1 MIAIEKVKKLSK
13 DKLGPVTLITGDDL
27 GQFSQIKE
35 EVLKIIAYDKDDLTY
50 SYFDLSEGGYLEAE
64 MDLLSLPFFADT
76 KVVIFDHFLDITT
89 QKKNYLKENELKS
102 FESYLEKPLAT
113 TKLII
118 FAPGKLDGKRR
129 IVKLLKRD
137 AEVIEALPL
146 KEAELRQY
154 FQSKGK
160 EIGLVF
166 DSGVLDKILLKSN
179 GDFSQ
184 MAKNLLFLKTY
195 KGQGNITLEDVD
207 EAIPKTLHDNIFDLS
222 RFILQG
228 SSDQV
233 TELVHDLR
241 LAGEDEIKL
250 IAILLGQFRLYLQIK
265 LLMQDGKSEQQIVL
279 TLSDL
284 MARRVNPY
292 QVKFAIRDSQ
302 RLSVAYLERI
312 VKVLIETDYQI
323 KRGVNDKSYLFDLAL
338 LKLMIG

>member
-13 DKLGPVTLITGDDL
+13 DKLGLITLVTGDDL

-35 EVLKIIAYDKDDLTY
+35 EVLKAIAYNKEDLAY
-50 SYFDLSEGGYLEAE
+50 SYFDLSEGGYSEAE
-64 MDLLSLPFFADT
+64 MDLLSLPFFADS
-76 KVVIFDHFLDITT
+76 KVVIFDHFVDITT
-89 QKKNYLKENELKS
+89 QKKNHLKEDELKS
-102 FESYLEKPLAT
+102 FESYLEKPLGT

-146 KEAELRQY
+146 KEVELKQY
-154 FQSKGK
+154 FQSRGK
-160 EIGLVF
+160 EIGLIF
-166 DSGVLDKILLKSN
+166 DSGVFDKLLLKSN
-179 GDFSQ
+179 GDFSEI
-184 MAKNLLFLKTY
+184 AKNLLFLKTY
-195 KGQGNITLEDVD
+195 KGQGNISLEDVD
-207 EAIPKTLHDNIFDLS
+207 EAIPKTLNDNIFDLS

-233 TELVHDLR
+233 AELVHDLR

-265 LLMQDGKSEQQIVL
+265 LLLQDSKNEQQIVL
-279 TLSDL
+279 ALSDL

-302 RLSVAYLERI
+302 NLSIAYLEKI

-323 KRGVNDKSYLFDLAL
+323 KKGVNDKTYLFDLAI